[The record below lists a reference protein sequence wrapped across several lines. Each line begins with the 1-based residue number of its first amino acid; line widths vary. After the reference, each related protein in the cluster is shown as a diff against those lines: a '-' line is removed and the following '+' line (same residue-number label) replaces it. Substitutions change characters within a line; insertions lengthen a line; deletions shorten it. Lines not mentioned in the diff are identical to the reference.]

1 MHRNRVISL
10 PKLTQKL
17 LIQASPNFTSIISSL
32 GCSVNRTCTLWTV
45 QAIILLVISKSL
57 WFLTRYC
64 LLKQKLFS
72 SRTIRVLLYL
82 QIVLFQQYLFYRK
95 WKWSKSGS
103 EYITEW
109 HHLCGLRIQ
118 GTYQKYIYKNLND
131 ILIFFFKL

>member
-45 QAIILLVISKSL
+45 RAIILPVISKSF
-57 WFLTRYC
+57 WFLTRC
-64 LLKQKLFS
+64 WLLKQKLFS

-109 HHLCGLRIQ
+109 HHLCGVARTGNISKVYLLEFKR
-118 GTYQKYIYKNLND
+118 YFD
-131 ILIFFFKL
+131 FFF